1 MLIEIP
7 FNECF
12 NAVIKCSFC
21 INNSSLALSGY
32 IFIWSLY
39 PQVTFRKRSSSPYEP
54 IKRVLIS
61 SGQLIIMSLVIQS
74 LVLSC
79 NIMGFHV
86 FALASLSAF
95 DFHYQSSFLFT
106 SACYGSYHK
115 ATHLELRP
123 SSRLFKVLNRILLF
137 IAIERVHI
145 LIQSCYSHVEVSLCL
160 NRIGLASISPSSL
173 TIMSFQLWTFLWIS
187 LSIKT

>member
-1 MLIEIP
+1 M
-7 FNECF
+7 
-12 NAVIKCSFC
+12 K
-21 INNSSLALSGY
+21 SLS
-32 IFIWSLY
+32 
-39 PQVTFRKRSSSPYEP
+39 QVTFRKRFWSRYEP

-61 SGQLIIMSLVIQS
+61 SVQLIIIMSLVIQS
-74 LVLSC
+74 LALSC
-79 NIMGFHV
+79 NIIGFHV
-86 FALASLSAF
+86 LALASLSAF

-160 NRIGLASISPSSL
+160 NRIGLALISPSSL
-173 TIMSFQLWTFLWIS
+173 TIMSFQL
-187 LSIKT
+187 

>member
-21 INNSSLALSGY
+21 INNSSLALLTVGY
-32 IFIWSLY
+32 MFIWSL
-39 PQVTFRKRSSSPYEP
+39 
-54 IKRVLIS
+54 RVLIS

-79 NIMGFHV
+79 NIIGFHML
-86 FALASLSAF
+86 ALASLSAF

-160 NRIGLASISPSSL
+160 NRIGLALISPSSL

>member
-39 PQVTFRKRSSSPYEP
+39 PQVTFRKRFWSPYEP

-74 LVLSC
+74 LALSC
-79 NIMGFHV
+79 NIIGFHV
-86 FALASLSAF
+86 LALAL
-95 DFHYQSSFLFT
+95 YQHST
-106 SACYGSYHK
+106 
-115 ATHLELRP
+115 
-123 SSRLFKVLNRILLF
+123 F
-137 IAIERVHI
+137 I
-145 LIQSCYSHVEVSLCL
+145 
-160 NRIGLASISPSSL
+160 ISPHFCSPVLVMEAITKPHISNWDLLVVYLRSSIEYSSL
-173 TIMSFQLWTFLWIS
+173 
-187 LSIKT
+187 